1 MNLNDNYH
9 LLDKMKEED
18 FRSAINNMLMMQNN
32 NDRNFQILQA
42 QIDRLEKQLSELND
56 LKEMFRLPKPEN
68 KDRKLF
74 DEAD

>member
-1 MNLNDNYH
+1 MS
-9 LLDKMKEED
+9 EEE
-18 FRSAINNMLMMQNN
+18 FKSAVQNMLMMQNN
-32 NDRNFQILQA
+32 NDHNFQILQA
-42 QIDRLEKQLSELND
+42 QIDRLQKQLDDLND

>member
-1 MNLNDNYH
+1 MT
-9 LLDKMKEED
+9 EEE
-18 FRSAINNMLMMQNN
+18 FKQAINNMLMMQNN
-32 NDRNFQILQA
+32 NDHNFQILQA
-42 QIDRLEKQLSELND
+42 QIDNLQRQLNDLND

>member
-1 MNLNDNYH
+1 
-9 LLDKMKEED
+9 MKEED